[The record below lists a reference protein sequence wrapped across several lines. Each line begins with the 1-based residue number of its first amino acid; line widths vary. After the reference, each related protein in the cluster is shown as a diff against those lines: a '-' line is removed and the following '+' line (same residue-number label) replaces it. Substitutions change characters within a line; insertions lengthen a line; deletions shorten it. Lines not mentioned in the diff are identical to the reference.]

1 MDNVTLIP
9 WVLGIFGTVIG
20 IFLNSLRVSMDRLR
34 STDIELKER
43 LHAVQLLLAGSYAK
57 KDDFDKCTHRLDTIC
72 NRLSNIEGKLGVTQR
87 TQNIDN

>member
-20 IFLNSLRVSMDRLR
+20 IFLNSLRMSMDRLR

-43 LHAVQLLLAGSYAK
+43 LHTVQLLLASNYAK
-57 KDDFDKCTHRLDTIC
+57 KDDFDKYAHRLDTIC

-87 TQNIDN
+87 IQDIDN